1 MSQVIDQDETYT
13 YEILQEKDCIEC
25 ATFLADTFT
34 KHNPLELYLKTTYQQ
49 FYTDALSLCK
59 GILDMNLS
67 VIARDKRTNE
77 IHGIVQGVDAKTFDT
92 GEAST
97 SDADGGEK
105 RFDPSMELLLEL
117 ERRYMEKYEK
127 KYGELK
133 ENSVVHILMA
143 GVRSDCIGRGEFFEE
158 IFGARGKSVLI
169 NTFK

>member
-77 IHGIVQGVDAKTFDT
+77 IHGIVQDVDAKTFDT

-105 RFDPSMELLLEL
+105 RFDPSM
-117 ERRYMEKYEK
+117 
-127 KYGELK
+127 
-133 ENSVVHILMA
+133 
-143 GVRSDCIGRGEFFEE
+143 
-158 IFGARGKSVLI
+158 
-169 NTFK
+169 